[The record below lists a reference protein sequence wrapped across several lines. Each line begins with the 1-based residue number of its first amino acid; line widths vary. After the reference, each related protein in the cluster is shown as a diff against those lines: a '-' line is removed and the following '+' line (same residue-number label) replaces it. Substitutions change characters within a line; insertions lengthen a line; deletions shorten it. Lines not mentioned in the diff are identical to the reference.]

1 MVQLLPKTVW
11 RFLSKLNRI
20 TIWATPL
27 LGICPKELKTSGKT
41 KTCPW
46 MFIAALFTIATGW
59 KQSQCPLTNGWI
71 KCDKEIMGFPGGS
84 VVKESACQCRRHRRY
99 QFDPWVRKIPWR
111 RKWQLTP
118 AFLPRESHGQKG
130 LGGYNLWVAKSWTWL
145 STPRHICYNEVL
157 FNHKKELSED
167 TCHNMDEHW
176 KQSK

>member
-27 LGICPKELKTSGKT
+27 LGIYPKELKTSGKT

-111 RKWQLTP
+111 RIQHSCLENPVDRRAWEATI
-118 AFLPRESHGQKG
+118 HGLQRAGHGWAHPDIYVTMKC
-130 LGGYNLWVAKSWTWL
+130 Y
-145 STPRHICYNEVL
+145 STIKRN
-157 FNHKKELSED
+157 
-167 TCHNMDEHW
+167 
-176 KQSK
+176 